1 MVFLDY
7 LYLAAK
13 MVRVK
18 KTSNKKE
25 GAAAAKR
32 KKGNKQKAKALNAAT
47 AAVRQIQVSCQV

>member
-1 MVFLDY
+1 
-7 LYLAAK
+7 

-25 GAAAAKR
+25 GAAAVKR

-47 AAVRQIQVSCQV
+47 AAVRQIQVCSCQV

>member
-1 MVFLDY
+1 
-7 LYLAAK
+7 

-25 GAAAAKR
+25 GAAAKR